1 MQPLYIVLQKDD
13 DFKPLPIHLGLR
25 IGVNYLIDYL
35 HRMEDIGVNHVAL
48 NRRFNSMDMDRTLE
62 YLAEKVLP
70 HFHSNPIKQKV
81 S

>member
-1 MQPLYIVLQKDD
+1 MQPLYLVLQKDD

-25 IGVNYLIDYL
+25 IGANYLIDYL
-35 HRMEDIGVNHVAL
+35 HRLEDIGVNHVAL
-48 NRRFNSMDMDRTLE
+48 NLRFNSMDMDYTLE

-70 HFHSNPIKQKV
+70 EFHLNQTKQKV